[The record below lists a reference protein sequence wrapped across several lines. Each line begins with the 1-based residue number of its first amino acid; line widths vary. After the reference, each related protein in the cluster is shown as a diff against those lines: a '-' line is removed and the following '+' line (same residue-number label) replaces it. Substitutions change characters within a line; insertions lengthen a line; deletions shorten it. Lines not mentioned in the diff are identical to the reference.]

1 MFFTP
6 LNFLNGTKST
16 QKKQCWAVYNYKN
29 LMIYLY
35 IVSINNIPQINMDR
49 EEAIRIIRQVN
60 DAAEAHNNH
69 PDILQQLDI
78 RRNSINN
85 TANYRSGNNIHNVQS
100 LQISCRQD
108 WETFRNLFGCPLF
121 ETPPPYVRQ
130 LLDHLD
136 NGFGSIYGELQI
148 MLFRSFAGD
157 GLSHYAF
164 FAIIVDPHQH
174 FIDGGIEPFLYTDG
188 DQTDTNLRALFD
200 DNPHSIVREIT
211 EYEILDL
218 VNENNTALELL
229 DFFQRNAD
237 ENVRPPPPPPNR
249 GIDLAELYFAALAD
263 ANAPDADAADA
274 VDAVDDDNI
283 IPYWLEQ
290 NNNIHARG

>member
-1 MFFTP
+1 
-6 LNFLNGTKST
+6 
-16 QKKQCWAVYNYKN
+16 
-29 LMIYLY
+29 
-35 IVSINNIPQINMDR
+35 MDS

-69 PDILQQLDI
+69 PAILQQLDI

-121 ETPPPYVRQ
+121 ENPSHYVEQ

-136 NGFGSIYGELQI
+136 NGFGSIYGDLQI

-164 FAIIVDPHQH
+164 FMIIVDPHRH
-174 FIDGGIEPFLYTDG
+174 FIDGEIEPFLYTDG
-188 DQTDTNLRALFD
+188 DQTDMNLRALFD

-218 VNENNTALELL
+218 VNENNIALELI

-237 ENVRPPPPPPNR
+237 ADAADENVHPPPPPPNR

-263 ANAPDADAADA
+263 ADDADAADA
-274 VDAVDDDNI
+274 ADDDNI

-290 NNNIHARG
+290 NNNIQARG

>member
-1 MFFTP
+1 M
-6 LNFLNGTKST
+6 S
-16 QKKQCWAVYNYKN
+16 V
-29 LMIYLY
+29 
-35 IVSINNIPQINMDR
+35 NNNPQMDMDR
-49 EEAIRIIRQVN
+49 EEVNRIIRQVD
-60 DAAEAHNNH
+60 DAAEAHNNT
-69 PDILQQLDI
+69 PAILQQLDI

-85 TANYRSGNNIHNVQS
+85 TGNYRTGNNIHNVQL
-100 LQISCRQD
+100 LQIGSRQD

-121 ETPPPYVRQ
+121 ENPPPYVGQ

-136 NGFGSIYGELQI
+136 NGFGSIYGDLQI
-148 MLFRSFAGD
+148 MLFRSFAG

-164 FAIIVDPHQH
+164 FTIIVDPHQH
-174 FIDGGIEPFLYTDG
+174 YIDGDIEPFLYTDG
-188 DQTDTNLRALFD
+188 DQTDMNLRALFD

-229 DFFQRNAD
+229 DFFQNNADIAAAAD

-263 ANAPDADAADA
+263 ANAPDAD
-274 VDAVDDDNI
+274 DNI

-290 NNNIHARG
+290 NNNVQARG